1 MSETC
6 RVGGIAVPA
15 RNCSVLW
22 DEMGASLSR
31 LLTPHSVAV
40 VGASE
45 RRRMSNVALSH
56 LLDADVE
63 LHLVHPTAKQAY
75 GRPAVPSLSG
85 IGAPVDAVLSL
96 VSAPLAVDVVT
107 EAGDLGC
114 GGVVVVAS
122 GFAEAGPDGVA
133 LQDRLRDA
141 ATEHGVAVL
150 GPNCTGFA
158 NVSRRVSLF
167 TGTPVP
173 LEAGGL
179 SIVSQSG
186 YLTRAAMVAARE
198 RNLGVHL
205 AISCGNEAV
214 TGLADLVDHL
224 VDDPETDVICLVL
237 EKVRHAARFFAAVE
251 RAAAAGKPV
260 VAVKLGTS
268 DRGRDIVRS
277 HTGALATESWVY
289 EVGLRQAGVV
299 LAKDLD
305 DLLDRSQFLLQVPRE
320 RWRAVHDIAV
330 ISSSGG
336 VAALASD
343 TLTDDTVRLPACPD
357 LLPAIRAQIPGAPH
371 ANPLDL
377 TGFALEPP
385 EVVERLIEVFTGSG
399 AVDAVVVCWWLGE
412 EDEDR
417 ARLLLDPLRNVA
429 SRTDVPLVL
438 TTVESSRL
446 GRWTTAAGDKLVS
459 FGRGLR
465 GTVRGL
471 AAMTD
476 HVEGTARPRFPV
488 PATGRPALARPASV
502 PSAVG
507 PMVGFND
514 AMTLLADHGVV
525 VAPWTVADDASTL
538 DPDAVAVLGDEV
550 VVKLADVP
558 HRTELQAVRLGVSP
572 GDVRQAAEELTT
584 IARVSSTP
592 GRIAVQ
598 RRVAGDGEAFIGF
611 RAHTDLGPVVMVGL
625 GGVLVEL
632 ANTVAG
638 RLLPVT
644 EDDVSAMLDQL
655 GRQGIFRGLR
665 GGRPWNRTA
674 MARAVLGIAD
684 LGGRSLSWLE
694 SIDVN
699 PLICDEDGC
708 TAVDALI
715 VLTEHTTEGN

>member
-1 MSETC
+1 
-6 RVGGIAVPA
+6 
-15 RNCSVLW
+15 
-22 DEMGASLSR
+22 MGASLSR
-31 LLTPHSVAV
+31 LLTPRSVAV

-63 LHLVHPTAKQAY
+63 LHLVHPTSKQAY
-75 GRPAVPSLSG
+75 GRPAVPSLAG
-85 IGAPVDAVLSL
+85 IGGPIDAVLSL

-133 LQDRLRDA
+133 LQDRLRAA

-198 RNLGVHL
+198 RNLGVRL

-237 EKVRHAARFFAAVE
+237 EKVRHAPRFFAAVE
-251 RAAAAGKPV
+251 RAAVTGKPV

-343 TLTDDTVRLPACPD
+343 TLTDDTVRLPACPE
-357 LLPAIRAQIPGAPH
+357 LLPAIRAHIPGAPH

-385 EVVERLIEVFTGSG
+385 EVVERLIEEFTGSG

-476 HVEGTARPRFPV
+476 HVEGAAQPRFPAT
-488 PATGRPALARPASV
+488 ATGRPALARTASV

-507 PMVGFND
+507 PIVGFRD
-514 AMTLLADHGVV
+514 AMTLLADHGVA
-525 VAPWTVADDASTL
+525 VAPWTVADDASML
-538 DPDAVAVLGDEV
+538 DPNAVAVLGDDV

-558 HRTELQAVRLGVSP
+558 HRTELRAVRVGVAP
-572 GDVRQAAEELTT
+572 GDVRAAGDELTA
-584 IARVSSTP
+584 IARASSTP

-598 RRVAGDGEAFIGF
+598 RRVVGEGEAFIGF
-611 RAHTDLGPVVMVGL
+611 RARTDLGPVVLVGL

-632 ANTVAG
+632 TNTVAG

-644 EDDVSAMLDQL
+644 EHDVSAMLDQL
-655 GRQGIFRGLR
+655 GRQGIFGGLR
-665 GGRPWNRTA
+665 GGRPWNRAA
-674 MARAVLGIAD
+674 MARAVLGIAE
-684 LGGRSLSWLE
+684 LGARSSSWLE

-715 VLTEHTTEGN
+715 VLTDHTTEGN